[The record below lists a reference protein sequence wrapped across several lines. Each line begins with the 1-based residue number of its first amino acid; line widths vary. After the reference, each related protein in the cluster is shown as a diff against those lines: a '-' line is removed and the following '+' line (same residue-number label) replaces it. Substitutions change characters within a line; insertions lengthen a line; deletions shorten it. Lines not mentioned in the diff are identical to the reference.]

1 MKRFF
6 IFAAM
11 LLTLTA
17 NAVTLDEDPPM
28 IKPEAEQI
36 ILVSKGMHEIER
48 TIAFCGYTL
57 SADDI
62 SISCFGTGSDTQ
74 LYLTDSRGVI
84 LDYAEIDPD
93 ITSVITFDT
102 PENPGIYHIML
113 DSRLYYGECII
124 MIE

>member
-17 NAVTLDEDPPM
+17 NAVTIAEDPPM

-36 ILVSKGMHEIER
+36 ILVAKGMYDIER
-48 TIAFCGYTL
+48 SIAICEYTL
-57 SADDI
+57 SVEGI

-74 LYLTDSRGVI
+74 LYLTDSRGAI
-84 LDYAEIDPD
+84 LDFAEIDPD
-93 ITSVITFDT
+93 ITPVITFDT
-102 PENPGIYHIML
+102 PETPGIYYIML
-113 DSRLYYGECII
+113 DSRSYYGEGIVR
-124 MIE
+124 IE